1 MEPMDIVRKAK
12 EDASL
17 PKATMTKIIKEMC
30 CVVFSPTFAAE
41 DMLHRLSRCCF
52 CTVTPRPWLFMG
64 LGNPS
69 DKFKGTKHNVGFEM
83 IDAFAKSQGIPMDTV
98 HFKAIFGKGFLSASF
113 DILVFCFSFNACCNL

>member
-17 PKATMTKIIKEMC
+17 PK
-30 CVVFSPTFAAE
+30 VFSPTFAAE

-52 CTVTPRPWLFMG
+52 CIVTPRPWLFMG

-98 HFKAIFGKGFLSASF
+98 HFKAIFGKGFVGESQW
-113 DILVFCFSFNACCNL
+113 

>member
-30 CVVFSPTFAAE
+30 CVE

-52 CTVTPRPWLFMG
+52 CIVTPRPWLFMG

-98 HFKAIFGKGFLSASF
+98 HFKAIFGKGT
-113 DILVFCFSFNACCNL
+113 VVVCYRFCW